1 MNENREIREKKMS
14 DTWIVERRMND
25 EERRRNF
32 VLCCKE
38 REWNEKWGNGTNGK
52 RLREKE
58 RAKQKVLSDRG
69 EKEVM
74 WGPMF

>member
-1 MNENREIREKKMS
+1 MMKRE
-14 DTWIVERRMND
+14 
-25 EERRRNF
+25 EEI
-32 VLCCKE
+32 LCCVVK
-38 REWNEKWGNGTNGK
+38 RESEMKSEEMEPNGK

>member
-1 MNENREIREKKMS
+1 MNENREIRAKKMS
-14 DTWIVERRMND
+14 GTWFVERRMN
-25 EERRRNF
+25 EERER
-32 VLCCKE
+32 E